1 MIKAIRL
8 SPLLTLISLIF
19 YLPAALS
26 SSQDREDQW
35 LALVEKVDQLRI
47 EKNIP
52 GLAVSITSDNKL
64 LGAKGFGFADNNR
77 EIPVTPDTPFWT
89 ASISKTFVGLA
100 YLHLEAE
107 EKVEFNELARETPKF
122 IRLCDWLAN
131 TTIAFA
137 ERLDCKADITIENI
151 LHHQVNG
158 TPGTEFMYNPIMYS
172 RLSRHLEHKL
182 GEGVDKV
189 EGRHNYLGQSIDNY
203 ILKPAG
209 MTRTMASMWDRSKME
224 IFFDLADGFET
235 TESSSQIKL
244 PRPDKH
250 IAGGAGVV
258 STVLDLS
265 KYDIAISKG
274 TVASD
279 EISKKLLRPAKFKNQ
294 DISPYGFGWYFQCYK
309 GEKLMWHGGW
319 DPDSGYS
326 GLLLRLPERAL
337 SVAFLANSGGMWW
350 GNPLNKAEVES
361 SPFAKLFLDEFV
373 FNNVISNKHSNCE
386 L

>member
-131 TTIAFA
+131 TTITFA

-235 TESSSQIKL
+235 TESSSQIK
-244 PRPDKH
+244 
-250 IAGGAGVV
+250 
-258 STVLDLS
+258 
-265 KYDIAISKG
+265 
-274 TVASD
+274 
-279 EISKKLLRPAKFKNQ
+279 
-294 DISPYGFGWYFQCYK
+294 SP
-309 GEKLMWHGGW
+309 
-319 DPDSGYS
+319 
-326 GLLLRLPERAL
+326 
-337 SVAFLANSGGMWW
+337 
-350 GNPLNKAEVES
+350 
-361 SPFAKLFLDEFV
+361 
-373 FNNVISNKHSNCE
+373 
-386 L
+386 